1 MLKIQTTRYTRLL
14 IAAFLMLAL
23 AFSIIGTAAQ
33 SQVLGTTPTAVIAC
47 NGGSGGS
54 CGG

>member
-14 IAAFLMLAL
+14 IAVYLMLMLA
-23 AFSIIGTAAQ
+23 FSVIGTAAQ
-33 SQVLGTTPTAVIAC
+33 SQVLGATPTAVIAC